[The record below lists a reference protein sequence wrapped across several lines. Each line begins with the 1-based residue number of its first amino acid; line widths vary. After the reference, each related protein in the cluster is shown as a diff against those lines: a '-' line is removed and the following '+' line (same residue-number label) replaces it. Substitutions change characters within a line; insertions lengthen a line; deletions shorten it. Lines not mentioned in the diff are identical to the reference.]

1 MATLAAPIRVICV
14 STRATERLETA
25 TISSICGHSDW
36 TRSAPSSAEAHTAL
50 GGLLEATEELTGD
63 DAGSA
68 IDEIRKARALSSDS
82 ASALDLARVELR
94 LLVKGGEWAA
104 VATLADSLFAGQ
116 HGGFALLDDARTAF
130 LV

>member
-1 MATLAAPIRVICV
+1 
-14 STRATERLETA
+14 
-25 TISSICGHSDW
+25 DW

-116 HGGFALLDDARTAF
+116 HGGADSSLVGAAALTGRVRALATI
-130 LV
+130 L